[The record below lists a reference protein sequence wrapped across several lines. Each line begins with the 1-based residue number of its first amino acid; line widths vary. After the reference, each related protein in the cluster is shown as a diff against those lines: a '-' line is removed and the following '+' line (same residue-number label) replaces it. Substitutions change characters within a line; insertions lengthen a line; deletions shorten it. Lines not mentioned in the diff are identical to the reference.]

1 MIPAI
6 GSTFSRLDTGQIG
19 ATGATGFAPSSSV
32 SGAAGVQGAG
42 ADFATVLSQVAGDAV
57 ATVKGAEAVSIRG
70 INGQASTQAVVDA
83 VMSAE
88 RTLQTAVSLRDKA
101 VGAYTELT
109 RMQM

>member
-19 ATGATGFAPSSSV
+19 ATAGTGLSSTSGM
-32 SGAAGVQGAG
+32 SGASGVQGAG

-57 ATVKGAEAVSIRG
+57 STVKGAEAVSIKG

-83 VMSAE
+83 VMAAE

-101 VGAYTELT
+101 IGAYTELT

>member
-19 ATGATGFAPSSSV
+19 ATSGTGLSSTSGV
-32 SGAAGVQGAG
+32 YGAAGAQGAG
-42 ADFATVLSQVAGDAV
+42 ADFASVLSQVAGEAMN
-57 ATVKGAEAVSIRG
+57 TVKGAEAVSIKG

-83 VMSAE
+83 VMAAE

>member
-19 ATGATGFAPSSSV
+19 ATGGTGLSST
-32 SGAAGVQGAG
+32 SGMSGVQAAG

-57 ATVKGAEAVSIRG
+57 STVKGAEAVSIKG

-83 VMSAE
+83 VMAAE

-101 VGAYTELT
+101 IGAYTELT